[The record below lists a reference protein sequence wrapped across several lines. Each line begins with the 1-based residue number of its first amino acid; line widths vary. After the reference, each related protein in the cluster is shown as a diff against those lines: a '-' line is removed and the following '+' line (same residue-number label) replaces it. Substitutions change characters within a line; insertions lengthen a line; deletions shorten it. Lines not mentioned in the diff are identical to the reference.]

1 MAHRRHPGSAGV
13 VGVSRRGEKM
23 NCNQCITIGHT
34 ADGDYGDITHVF
46 YDPVI
51 GILPDLSALRFLYR
65 DGSSRRF
72 ASMPLDDREDAR
84 RLVEALNDG

>member
-1 MAHRRHPGSAGV
+1 
-13 VGVSRRGEKM
+13 M
-23 NCNQCITIGHT
+23 NCNQCITIGRRPPP
-34 ADGDYGDITHVF
+34 GDYGDLTHVF
-46 YDPVI
+46 LDTTI

-84 RLVEALNDG
+84 RLVDALNDG